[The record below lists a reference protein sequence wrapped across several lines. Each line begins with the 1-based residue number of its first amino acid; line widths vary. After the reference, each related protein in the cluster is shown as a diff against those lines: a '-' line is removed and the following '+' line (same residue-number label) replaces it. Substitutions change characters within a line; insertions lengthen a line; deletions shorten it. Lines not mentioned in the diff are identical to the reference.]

1 MCRGL
6 KSVGSCAAGCHA
18 AVHQH
23 FTTLH
28 SHWPH
33 NYFSAAFPSPL
44 TPALIPPRT
53 CLPRCWDPWTHEL
66 RCTWMRFQGHAVC
79 ATARSVIYCGHFSL
93 GPASCYH
100 YDRHLS
106 ALPTRQRGLRGLAWA
121 CVRPAPPSNYGF
133 KGYLRPP
140 YLFWKCLLNL
150 TPDSPAQ
157 QACACSLGLALNF
170 PRPQAT
176 RVTQGRFALG
186 SAASRFQMSVSKPS
200 IPGLILTITDKDL
213 PPIRYAGRLIR
224 RGRRR
229 DSSASAFAL
238 ICQSSMHMK
247 IDTRVHT

>member
-1 MCRGL
+1 MPRRRPPAL
-6 KSVGSCAAGCHA
+6 HYTALPLATQLLLGS
-18 AVHQH
+18 
-23 FTTLH
+23 L
-28 SHWPH
+28 
-33 NYFSAAFPSPL
+33 PSPP

-133 KGYLRPP
+133 EGYLRPP
-140 YLFWKCLLNL
+140 YLLWKCLLNL

-224 RGRRR
+224 RG
-229 DSSASAFAL
+229 
-238 ICQSSMHMK
+238 
-247 IDTRVHT
+247 